1 MEITQTLTGDVMN
14 VAVSGRLD
22 SYWADHLGE
31 TLTEVVRQGRHRIRL
46 DCSQITFLSSA
57 GIGVL
62 LRFHKELKAIG
73 GLFRVVDPSPAV
85 TTVLRMTKLTE
96 LLVET
101 GAPVEEAVDRSRPVR
116 TREREGVKLDV
127 YEIDAA
133 ARLRTRT
140 IGSAAPLA
148 TGAFSE
154 SESASLESVA
164 PAVAVGVGAFGESF
178 EDCRT
183 RFGELLS
190 VGGTTVYQPA
200 DGTNVADYLI
210 GAGALGA
217 QVRVLYCLACEGRFS
232 HLVRFES
239 TRPDVS
245 VGLSSL
251 AAACLEESGGGSIG
265 LVMVAETM
273 GLVGAALRHSPVGAF
288 ADGDLFAFPGVRGRL
303 AFTAERAFPRSVALV
318 GGVVMRAAAAP
329 DQPLVRPL
337 GDGLAGHLHAA
348 AFRFQPV
355 RKGLVELGP
364 TVAALFDA
372 ERLLG
377 VLHLLDD
384 DRGPSG
390 SGESEFIR
398 GACWIGRID

>member
-1 MEITQTLTGDVMN
+1 MEITQTQSGNVMN

-22 SYWADHLGE
+22 SYWADHLTE
-31 TLTEVVRQGRHRIRL
+31 TLTDVVRQGRHRIRL
-46 DCSQITFLSSA
+46 DCSKVTFLSSA

-62 LRFHKELKAIG
+62 LRFHKELKGIG
-73 GLFRVVDPSPAV
+73 GLFRVVEPSPAV
-85 TTVLRMTKLTE
+85 TAVLRLTKLSD

-101 GAPVEEAVDRSRPVR
+101 GAAVEEAVDRSRPIR
-116 TREREGVKLDV
+116 TRERAGVKLDV
-127 YEIDAA
+127 YELDAA
-133 ARLRTRT
+133 ARLRCRA
-140 IGSAAPLA
+140 IGTAEPLA
-148 TGAFSE
+148 TGTFSE
-154 SESASLESVA
+154 SQSTSLESIA
-164 PAVAVGVGAFGESF
+164 PAVAVGVGAFGDSF
-178 EDCRT
+178 EDCRV

-217 QVRVLYCLACEGRFS
+217 QVRVLYCLACDGRFS

-239 TRPDVS
+239 TQPDAV
-245 VGLSSL
+245 VGLSAL
-251 AAACLEESGGGSIG
+251 ARACLEESGGGSIG
-265 LVMVAETM
+265 LVAVAEAM
-273 GLVGAALRHSPVGAF
+273 GLVGAALRLSPVGAF
-288 ADGDLFAFPGVRGRL
+288 ADGDLFAFPGVRSRL

-318 GGVVMRAAAAP
+318 GGVVMRAGAASSE
-329 DQPLVRPL
+329 PLVRPL

-355 RKGLVELGP
+355 RKGLVELAP

-390 SGESEFIR
+390 AGESEFIR